1 MEEQMRRVGY
11 LSVLLALL
19 PMSLWGKEENREPV
33 VTNPIAKQ
41 LDYEHVLVTY
51 DVEDGDGD
59 LMTVSIKVSDDGGKT
74 FGFTAPME

>member
-19 PMSLWGKEENREPV
+19 PMSLWGQEENREPV